1 VRAASE
7 QSTRPATAHGDGR
20 VAAADDLSRPS
31 PGRVDL
37 EALQTDPA
45 GLEALAVDDL
55 VVLLAHCA
63 AAHERV
69 ATLERL
75 IHARLARELPGLVGA
90 TEGLL
95 TARQAAQRLGVSPD
109 YLRDHGAALGIAVAL
124 DGMVRY
130 DPAAI
135 ERLRDARRGRLPRD

>member
-1 VRAASE
+1 VAAS
-7 QSTRPATAHGDGR
+7 
-20 VAAADDLSRPS
+20 DDPPRRS
-31 PGRVDL
+31 PGRVDI
-37 EALQTDPA
+37 EALQLDPA

-75 IHARLARELPGLVGA
+75 IHARLARELSGLVRA

-95 TARQAAQRLGVSPD
+95 TARQVARRLGVSPD
-109 YLRDHGAALGIAVAL
+109 YVRAHGAALEIAVVL
-124 DGMVRY
+124 DGVVRY

-135 ERLRDARRGRLPRD
+135 ERLRHARRGRLPRD